1 MDIIIEYVREITIYI
16 ILMEFILIT
25 VPENSY
31 KGYIRLI
38 IGSVLIIIVLKPIY
52 SFFEVLG

>member
-25 VPENSY
+25 VPANSH

-52 SFFEVLG
+52 SFFEVFG

>member
-1 MDIIIEYVREITIYI
+1 MEYVREITIYI

-52 SFFEVLG
+52 SFFEVFG

>member
-1 MDIIIEYVREITIYI
+1 MDIIIEYVSEITIYI

-52 SFFEVLG
+52 CFFDLFG

>member
-31 KGYIRLI
+31 KSYIRLI

-52 SFFEVLG
+52 SFFEVFG